1 MTEEPTVTP
10 TVGADATAGPDEVEP
25 EVKPGVMG
33 SGYTAPTT
41 PIIPTS
47 ANEPTPLA
55 AKQFRSGPSIPTVLW
70 GVIAALVA
78 AGAITREVSG
88 VDLNL
93 GIVAPLVLLSA
104 GVVLVVWGVAGFGR
118 PRRT

>member
-1 MTEEPTVTP
+1 MTEEPTMTP
-10 TVGADATAGPDEVEP
+10 TGSDEVET
-25 EVKPGVMG
+25 EVVG

-41 PIIPTS
+41 PIIPS
-47 ANEPTPLA
+47 PASGPTPLP
-55 AKQFRSGPSIPTVLW
+55 AKQFRSGLSVPTVLW

-78 AGAITREVSG
+78 AGAITREVSD

-93 GIVAPLVLLSA
+93 GIVAPLVLLAA
-104 GVVLVVWGVAGFGR
+104 GVVLVVWGIAGFGR

>member
-1 MTEEPTVTP
+1 MTDEPTMTP
-10 TVGADATAGPDEVEP
+10 TGNDEAEP
-25 EVKPGVMG
+25 EVVG

-47 ANEPTPLA
+47 ASEPSLLP
-55 AKQFRSGPSIPTVLW
+55 AKQFRSGVSVPTVLW

-78 AGAITREVSG
+78 AGAITREVSD

-93 GIVAPLVLLSA
+93 GTVAPLLLLAA
-104 GVVLVVWGVAGFGR
+104 GVVLVVWGIAGFRR